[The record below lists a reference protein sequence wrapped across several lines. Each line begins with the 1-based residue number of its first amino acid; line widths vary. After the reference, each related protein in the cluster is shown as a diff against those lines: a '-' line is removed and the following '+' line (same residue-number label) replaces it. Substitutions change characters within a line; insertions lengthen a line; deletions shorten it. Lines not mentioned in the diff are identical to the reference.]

1 MGFDV
6 LEAIRMAGGA
16 PTTEDYRLNNQW
28 RDQYQPSQPFGN
40 ELSEAD
46 AVPVWEQMYAKA
58 DARAGNNNMPAP
70 TAEEI
75 ARIDNILSLGNAGQP
90 PMPAQPPIG
99 NSYSGGTTQDPSVLN
114 AIVNGLGSS
123 YSGGATQ
130 ASYQLPPQENL
141 ERLGQPQENLDRLAF
156 EQDELQ
162 RQAQY
167 EADRQEGL
175 RNYRQNYQYAPQ
187 PSFNESLMAYLSS
200 QGIDNQR
207 AQYEVDRQEGLQR
220 FNNVYGGSI

>member
-16 PTTEDYRLNNQW
+16 PTAEDFRENNQW
-28 RDQYQPSQPFGN
+28 RDQYQPSQSFGY
-40 ELSEAD
+40 ELSEPE
-46 AVPVWEQMYAKA
+46 VPVWQQMYARA
-58 DARAGNNNMPAP
+58 DARAGDTNIPTP

-75 ARIDNILSLGNAGQP
+75 ARIDSILSP
-90 PMPAQPPIG
+90 SPAQQPIG

-130 ASYQLPPQENL
+130 SSYQLPPSESL
-141 ERLGQPQENLDRLAF
+141 EQLGQPQESLDKLAY
-156 EQDELQ
+156 EQSELQ

-175 RNYRQNYQYAPQ
+175 RNYRQNYQYAPK

-200 QGIDNQR
+200 QGVDNQR
-207 AQYEVDRQEGLQR
+207 AQYEVDRQEGLRR